1 MAIKFKEPRIRVIE
15 VLDNRDEVWRISR
28 PHLKITDAE
37 LMNIRKVDLPV
48 QSFAYVNFEITG
60 SILLR
65 DVLYHVRPSSDWARS
80 NRTTVIN
87 KETLF
92 YSSEYQDGAL
102 DEERW
107 EACTNES
114 ENLDTRKDKF
124 PYMVSTDF
132 CWGCDLRTLST
143 VLNSME
149 VEIPIIYEIYGEM
162 FKQALRDHGINE
174 LPPGRKNYFS
184 SLAIPGQFCTA
195 DEVNKVLVSIDR
207 RFDTVTIQYRGK
219 GSLLSQFIRQ
229 HIARVRSSFITRLMN
244 KDAMSIWDT
253 SELAQDELFDMQ
265 VITTIEGAKKLIST
279 RACYFAKFDMA
290 SRSSWSDIITELIR
304 TFGGGLQKYIPCVGQ
319 HELCPWKTEQL
330 ARCIAGNPNGST
342 GEVNPPCPYITGLP
356 ESIKL
361 RKAKFNSNSSLF
373 HLWET
378 EGPQDL
384 ELTEYGRQYLEN
396 IELFGFAE
404 ECDNNNPEM
413 RKIAEELIQTKL

>member
-1 MAIKFKEPRIRVIE
+1 
-15 VLDNRDEVWRISR
+15 
-28 PHLKITDAE
+28 
-37 LMNIRKVDLPV
+37 MNIRKLDLPV
-48 QSFAYVNFEITG
+48 HSFAYVNFEITG

-87 KETLF
+87 ESTLF
-92 YSSEYQDGAL
+92 YSGEYKDGAL
-102 DEERW
+102 DKDRW
-107 EACTNES
+107 KACTNQS

-149 VEIPIIYEIYGEM
+149 VEIPILYKVYGEL
-162 FKQALRDHGINE
+162 FKIALQSAGLSE

-184 SLAIPGQFCTA
+184 SLAISELFIH
-195 DEVNKVLVSIDR
+195 DDDNKEVDVYIDR
-207 RFDTVTIQYRGK
+207 KFDICNIQYRGK

-229 HIARVRSSFITRLMN
+229 HVARVRSSLITRLMN
-244 KDAMSIWDT
+244 PDLKSIYDV
-253 SELAQDELFDMQ
+253 SDLAQDELFDMQ
-265 VITTIEGAKKLIST
+265 VITTVEGARKLIAT
-279 RACYFAKFDMA
+279 RACYFAKFDMD
-290 SRSSWSDIITELIR
+290 SRSSWSDIVTQLIK
-304 TFGGGLQKYIPCVGQ
+304 TFGGDLQNYIPCVGQ

-373 HLWET
+373 KLWE
-378 EGPQDL
+378 EQGPKDL

-404 ECDNNNPEM
+404 ESDNQNEEM
-413 RKIAEELIQTKL
+413 KRIARELIKTKL